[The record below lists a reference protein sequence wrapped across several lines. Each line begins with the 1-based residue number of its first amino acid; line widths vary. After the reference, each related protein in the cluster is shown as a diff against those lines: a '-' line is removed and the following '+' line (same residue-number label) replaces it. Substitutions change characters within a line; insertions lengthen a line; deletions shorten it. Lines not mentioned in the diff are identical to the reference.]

1 MEFIGKQYKISL
13 DMHEEINKVAYQ
25 CLVSFQ
31 KEHGHLNNVK
41 KEDALYQWFLLQSK
55 LLPPKSR
62 SIEKAKDFCCPKKA
76 QSPLESFEEAV
87 QAGQDLMKYMSRDV
101 LNTAFED
108 KMFSDWRFYHF
119 HLSDPNIRHPDDE
132 RFLVRGDYLLIAYME
147 SSDDDTM
154 YFLQII
160 PHKGA
165 NWTKEELVR
174 VLADNWPELIKKNVF
189 EGSLTAKISDR
200 DRKQLR
206 NNNINAPVDLG
217 DGRVII
223 GLGLGICGDGSSSE
237 IRHKCMK
244 FENAAQ
250 TIAIRIETDVD
261 TIGELIHWKLQNE
274 QKVFS
279 LELMELPNTQ
289 TAVFR
294 VSDTPV
300 YLGVTLKKYVVA
312 DSREQV
318 LCTLNR

>member
-1 MEFIGKQYKISL
+1 MEYIGKQYMISL
-13 DMHEEINKVAYQ
+13 DMHEELNKLAYQ
-25 CLVSFQ
+25 CLVDFQ
-31 KEHGHLNNVK
+31 GKHGHLKNVK

-62 SIEKAKDFCCPKKA
+62 SIKKAKDFFCPKKA

-87 QAGQDLMKYMSRDV
+87 QVGQDLMKYMSRDV

-119 HLSDPNIRHPDDE
+119 HLSDPNKRHPKDK
-132 RFLVRGDYLLIAYME
+132 RFLERGDYLLIAYME
-147 SSDDDTM
+147 SSDDDTI

-160 PHKGA
+160 PHKRA

-174 VLADNWPELIKKNVF
+174 VLADNWPELIKRNVF
-189 EGSLTAKISDR
+189 EGSLTARINDR

-206 NNNINAPVDLG
+206 ENNINAPVDLG

-223 GLGLGICGDGSSSE
+223 GLGSGICGDGSSSE
-237 IRHKCMK
+237 IRHKCVK
-244 FENAAQ
+244 FENATQ
-250 TIAIRIETDVD
+250 IIAMRIETEVD
-261 TIGELIHWKLQNE
+261 TIGELIHGKLQDE
-274 QKVFS
+274 QKAFS
-279 LELMELPNTQ
+279 LELLDLPNTQ
-289 TAVFR
+289 TAVFH

-312 DSREQV
+312 DSRDQV
-318 LCTLNR
+318 MRALN